1 MTRPSLVSTGGVS
14 SFYINTKPTSP
25 MNTNSASTPFNPKPV
40 ANGGEYVTEGMA
52 VQQQQLAPGALT
64 PVL

>member
-1 MTRPSLVSTGGVS
+1 
-14 SFYINTKPTSP
+14 
-25 MNTNSASTPFNPKPV
+25 MNTNCAFTPSKPKPV
-40 ANGGEYVTEGMA
+40 ANGGDYVTEGMA

>member
-1 MTRPSLVSTGGVS
+1 
-14 SFYINTKPTSP
+14 
-25 MNTNSASTPFNPKPV
+25 MNTITASDPANPNRSS
-40 ANGGEYVTEGMA
+40 NGGDYVTEGMA